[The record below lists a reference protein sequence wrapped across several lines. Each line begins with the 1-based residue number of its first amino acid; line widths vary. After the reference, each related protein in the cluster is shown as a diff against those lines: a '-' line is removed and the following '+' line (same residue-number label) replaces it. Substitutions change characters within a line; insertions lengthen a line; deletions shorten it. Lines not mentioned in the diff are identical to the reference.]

1 MVIFSL
7 FQIEFS
13 LKNTI
18 HDNDKNHYICKHKKY
33 YYVIIQSYFSNIFP
47 SFSSHRQ
54 RLRFDFNCVF
64 INTLRLGPWN
74 YRRFSNI
81 E

>member
-1 MVIFSL
+1 MIISCFFKANSH
-7 FQIEFS
+7 Q
-13 LKNTI
+13 KNTMYL
-18 HDNDKNHYICKHKKY
+18 NDKNHYICKHKKY

-54 RLRFDFNCVF
+54 RMRFDFNCVF